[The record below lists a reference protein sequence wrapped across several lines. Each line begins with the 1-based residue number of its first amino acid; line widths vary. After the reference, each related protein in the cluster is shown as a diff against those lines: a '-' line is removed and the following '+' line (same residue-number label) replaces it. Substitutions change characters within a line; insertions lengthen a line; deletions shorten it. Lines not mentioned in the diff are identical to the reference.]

1 MSKRPKH
8 SSTDADNKI
17 VIKQEE
23 EKEDFFN
30 KLPDDLLTKIISC
43 IPDARDAKRTST
55 SSSNI
60 KVKKF
65 HDSVDKAL
73 ALRQGM
79 PIQKFVLCFMD
90 EHCDYSRLNNWLRTL
105 VCCLVQQLELN
116 LVTSSMHGVS
126 ARINILK
133 NCNTLIELTLR
144 GKFVLDMPESNGVLF
159 PSLKKLN
166 LHFIVYYSEPLMK
179 LISQCPVL
187 EELFVENRIESY
199 YERLNTFK
207 VFSTSLKRLR
217 MSFINIFLRNPNVV
231 INAPNLE
238 YIYFSD
244 QNTTKYHIMNPL
256 SLVEAHINVSSHI
269 FELFTSLSSIKKLIL
284 THQTIREAFT
294 TKHIL
299 IREIRV
305 MPLFPNLVKIL
316 IGINGPWEWDFLMVL
331 LNHMPNLEHITFTHG
346 LLCVDK
352 IFRNYNP
359 PVIKT
364 PPPSCLLSNMKEIII
379 LKLKAVTC
387 EEVAFIRYLLNT
399 AKNLEIFKMNAPKI
413 GRKRRKEI
421 LSFSRGSKCCRVQ
434 FV

>member
-1 MSKRPKH
+1 MPPFIRYNKR
-8 SSTDADNKI
+8 A
-17 VIKQEE
+17 
-23 EKEDFFN
+23 
-30 KLPDDLLTKIISC
+30 KLFYPNSY
-43 IPDARDAKRTST
+43 RST

-60 KVKKF
+60 KVKEF

-73 ALRQGM
+73 ALHQGM

-90 EHCDYSRLNNWLRTL
+90 EHCDYSRLNNWLRTI

-144 GKFVLDMPESNGVLF
+144 GKFVLDMPESKGVLF

-207 VFSTSLKRLR
+207 
-217 MSFINIFLRNPNVV
+217 
-231 INAPNLE
+231 
-238 YIYFSD
+238 
-244 QNTTKYHIMNPL
+244 
-256 SLVEAHINVSSHI
+256 
-269 FELFTSLSSIKKLIL
+269 
-284 THQTIREAFT
+284 EAFT

-305 MPLFPNLVKIL
+305 MPLFPNLVKLL

-331 LNHMPNLEHITFTHG
+331 LNNMPNLEHITFTHG

-352 IFRNYNP
+352 IFGNYNP

-379 LKLKAVTC
+379 LRLKAVTC
-387 EEVAFIRYLLNT
+387 EEVALIRYLLNT

-413 GRKRRKEI
+413 GRNRRKEI